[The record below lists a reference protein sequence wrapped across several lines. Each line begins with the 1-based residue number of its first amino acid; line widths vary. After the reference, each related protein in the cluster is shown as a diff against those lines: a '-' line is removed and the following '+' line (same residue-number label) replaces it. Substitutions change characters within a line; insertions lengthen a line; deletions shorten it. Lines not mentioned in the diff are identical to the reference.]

1 MQTVAKHF
9 RNLGL
14 PPGHWQLISY
24 GRIEGQ
30 PSIKAAI
37 WITALFR
44 KVSVDVKDN
53 ILSAI
58 KSWHRGHG
66 SIAKAVLPAAEMV
79 AYEIGCIF
87 DSATYI
93 MHAAQRLS
101 TRVVQTEVEVEFTTE
116 NCVLVR
122 RHMRGENGYFA
133 FKNEDIEFADTSNA
147 YLLLVTCTNG
157 KKILIPCT
165 TVLQT
170 FWGRSS
176 KLLSMLL
183 DTRFL
188 DFNRYVINTEKSRL
202 DEINRRAYIWLRQ
215 WSENED
221 ARFISTIAFDKEA
234 LLRGKEIAM
243 RLCSMPPDFEDL
255 ADRYIVALPPHSQ
268 KVVLKVLG
276 LKVLSTNLGE
286 YTFIQRVIESSYRP
300 PFDRLTFD
308 RDNDN
313 RQEQQIL
320 EEEGLLEQRTKLPI
334 NRENYRP
341 PVIFEGSTEFE
352 LTSDFPNS
360 KNTSNSVLA
369 GTFDQMFP
377 GITNLKAKQAPQF
390 KTTYANDPER
400 QAAESFRQWE
410 ELLSVL
416 PSTTLSA
423 STAAK
428 TTLSS
433 AKLVRDYLEDT
444 NTEDLKIYLN
454 HLVDEY
460 DDYDRN
466 SRGEEQDICI
476 GKRFPWRQSPAH
488 GGSTVFSLPASIDDQ
503 YFAWLYSDPDQ
514 TTRKRAICLEVTF
527 LSRSLARVGVGY
539 IIDIEVRHTKSRSS
553 KVVDQNGETTLSQ
566 NINSTSMVFVWK
578 DSSEF
583 RHADENEEVS
593 DFEIRKI
600 IEAMAVCG
608 SYAGAKEYFPEGCLT
623 QPRKHSKEGI
633 SIDKLLDELKVCVLG
648 VR

>member
-14 PPGHWQLISY
+14 PSGHWQLISF
-24 GRIEGQ
+24 GRIEGL

-37 WITALFR
+37 WITAIFR
-44 KVSVDVKDN
+44 KVSLDEKLE
-53 ILSAI
+53 IEI
-58 KSWHRGHG
+58 WHKGEG

-79 AYEIGCIF
+79 AYEIGSIF
-87 DSATYI
+87 DAATNRV
-93 MHAAQRLS
+93 HQAQRLS
-101 TRVVQTEVEVEFTTE
+101 TKVVQTEVEVEFTRE
-116 NCVLVR
+116 NCMLVR
-122 RHMRGENGYFA
+122 RHVRGENGDFS
-133 FKNEDIEFADTSNA
+133 FKNEDIEFADISNA

-202 DEINRRAYIWLRQ
+202 DEINRHAYIWLRQ

-221 ARFISTIAFDKEA
+221 ARFISTIAFDTEA

-255 ADRYIVALPPHSQ
+255 ADRYIVALPPHSE
-268 KVVLKVLG
+268 KVALKVLG
-276 LKVLSTNLGE
+276 LKVKSTNLGE

-320 EEEGLLEQRTKLPI
+320 EEEGLLGQRSKLPI
-334 NRENYRP
+334 NRGNYRP
-341 PVIFEGSTEFE
+341 PVISVGKTEFE

-360 KNTSNSVLA
+360 KNTSKATEVGSY
-369 GTFDQMFP
+369 DQMFP
-377 GITNLKAKQAPQF
+377 GITNLKAEQAPQF
-390 KTTYANDPER
+390 ITKYANDPER

-416 PSTTLSA
+416 PTTSLSA
-423 STAAK
+423 STAAR

-444 NTEDLKIYLN
+444 NTDDIKIYLN
-454 HLVDEY
+454 HLVDQY
-460 DDYDRN
+460 DDYERD
-466 SRGEEQDICI
+466 SRGDEHCISI
-476 GKRFPWRQSPAH
+476 GKRFPWRPSPAH
-488 GGSTVFSLPASIDDQ
+488 GGDTVFSLPASIEDQ
-503 YFAWLYSDPDQ
+503 YLAWLYSDPNQ

-527 LSRSLARVGVGY
+527 LTKDLVRLGVGY
-539 IIDIEVRHTKSRSS
+539 IIDIEVRYTKSRSS
-553 KVVDQNGETTLSQ
+553 KVVDESGETTSSQ

-583 RHADENEEVS
+583 RHTDENEEVS
-593 DFEIRKI
+593 DFEFRKI
-600 IEAMAVCG
+600 VEAMAVCG
-608 SYAGAKEYFPEGCLT
+608 GYASAKGHFPKSCLT
-623 QPRKHSKEGI
+623 QPRKHSKDGI
-633 SIDKLLDELKVCVLG
+633 PIDKLLDELRVCVLG
-648 VR
+648 TR